1 MVVMVLGATGL
12 TGNMVVQGLLDQPD
26 ISRVVVP
33 LRKRLGFEHPK
44 LDQRVVDFDGL
55 LEDPGQMSELF
66 KVDVLV
72 CCLGTTI
79 KKAGSQDS
87 FRKVDYGYPL
97 AAARLA
103 REQGAKALILMSAI
117 GASSG
122 STIFYNRVKGEL
134 EDAVREL
141 GFPYLSIYH
150 PSLLLGDRSESRP
163 GEALGQKAMPM
174 VNRFMFGP
182 LDRYKAIGADVVAQ
196 AMVNEVCGLVTQLSA
211 EQVIQV
217 REYTDIVAL
226 AG

>member
-1 MVVMVLGATGL
+1 MLIMVLGATGL
-12 TGNMVVQGLLDQPD
+12 TGSMVVQGLLDRPEV
-26 ISRVVVP
+26 SRVIVP
-33 LRKRLGFEHPK
+33 LRKPLGFEHPK
-44 LDQRVVDFDGL
+44 LEQRIIDFDE
-55 LEDPGQMSELF
+55 LEQMPGLF

-79 KKAGSQDS
+79 KKAGSQEN
-87 FRKVDYGYPL
+87 FRKVDCGYPL
-97 AAARLA
+97 EAARLA
-103 REQGAKALILMSAI
+103 RGQGANALLLMSAI
-117 GASSG
+117 GASSD

-150 PSLLLGDRSESRP
+150 PSLLLGDRRESRP
-163 GEALGQKAMPM
+163 GEALGQKAMPL

-196 AMVNEVCGLVTQLSA
+196 AMVNEVCGLVSQLSA
-211 EQVIQV
+211 EQVTQV
-217 REYTDIVAL
+217 REYADIAAL